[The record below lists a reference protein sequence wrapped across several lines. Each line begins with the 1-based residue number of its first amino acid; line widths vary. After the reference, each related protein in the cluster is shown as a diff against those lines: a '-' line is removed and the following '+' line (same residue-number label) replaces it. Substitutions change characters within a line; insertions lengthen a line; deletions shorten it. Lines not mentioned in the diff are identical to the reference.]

1 MKKQDLWRGLQPTA
15 KSALS
20 TRDYRAPS
28 LAKRLA
34 GVGVEAGQIV
44 SANRRSLA
52 AVWIPG
58 VVIFPRTICVQRH
71 RGLFGQFARRDEGLL
86 ATLKFWPRQWATAR
100 MFANTAKGFHV
111 HPPFIPEGEDA
122 AKWLR
127 RQLGKKK
134 AASDYGV
141 EQW

>member
-1 MKKQDLWRGLQPTA
+1 MKKEDIWRGLQATA

-20 TRDYRAPS
+20 ARDYRAPA

-58 VVIFPRTICVQRH
+58 VEVFPRTIYVQRIV
-71 RGLFGQFARRDEGLL
+71 RRIRPARRGSFGESEVL
-86 ATLKFWPRQWATAR
+86 APAMGDCAHVRQHR
-100 MFANTAKGFHV
+100 
-111 HPPFIPEGEDA
+111 
-122 AKWLR
+122 
-127 RQLGKKK
+127 
-134 AASDYGV
+134 
-141 EQW
+141 

>member
-1 MKKQDLWRGLQPTA
+1 MKKEDIWRGLQATA

-20 TRDYRAPS
+20 ARDYRAPA

-58 VVIFPRTICVQRH
+58 VEVSRAPFTC
-71 RGLFGQFARRDEGLL
+71 RGIGDCSENSPG
-86 ATLKFWPRQWATAR
+86 ATREFWR
-100 MFANTAKGFHV
+100 
-111 HPPFIPEGEDA
+111 I
-122 AKWLR
+122 
-127 RQLGKKK
+127 
-134 AASDYGV
+134 
-141 EQW
+141 